1 MVQWF
6 TMKTTNNKINLLC
19 NILDIIWHST
29 KLNINLKKKQQNIFL
44 VVFFLSGRA
53 YSEEQHSS
61 INGFAEA
68 LLLQQM
74 KIENT
79 GGRQKKGERKRR
91 INPKEQYLINGYA
104 HKQKGLP
111 FQYKY
116 IQYMLR
122 STHSIHI
129 TSLTSSLP
137 RMHWDCA
144 SAKWRLNS
152 GLSASMF
159 CLS

>member
-19 NILDIIWHST
+19 NILDILWHST
-29 KLNINLKKKQQNIFL
+29 KLNINLKKIAENIFSC
-44 VVFFLSGRA
+44 FFLSGRA

-79 GGRQKKGERKRR
+79 RGKIERGGKKKK
-91 INPKEQYLINGYA
+91 NK
-104 HKQKGLP
+104 
-111 FQYKY
+111 
-116 IQYMLR
+116 
-122 STHSIHI
+122 S
-129 TSLTSSLP
+129 
-137 RMHWDCA
+137 
-144 SAKWRLNS
+144 
-152 GLSASMF
+152 
-159 CLS
+159 